1 MAEQKVSLNA
11 EAMTLYRRGLRRACD
26 ENYDRAIISFQRALD
41 CIEHPRASGQM
52 ESCILTSM
60 GDAHWSLK
68 EYTEAVEA
76 YEVVLGGM
84 SVDHGHP
91 YLHLRIGQYLHDTG
105 DLTLALEHLRE
116 AYEGGPQLF
125 EFEDP
130 RYLRFL
136 ESEGCL

>member
-1 MAEQKVSLNA
+1 MAEQKVSLND
-11 EAMTLYRRGLRRACD
+11 EAMTLYRRGLSRACD
-26 ENYDRAIISFQRALD
+26 ENYGRAIISFQRALD
-41 CIEHPRASGQM
+41 CIEHPRASGKL
-52 ESCILTSM
+52 ESCILTSL

-84 SVDHGHP
+84 SVGQGHP
-91 YLHLRIGQYLHDTG
+91 YLHLRIGQYHLDAG
-105 DLTLALEHLRE
+105 SRDLALEHLQE
-116 AYEGGPQLF
+116 AYEGGEGLF